1 MVTFSKIYVKRLQL
15 LKLNNINPY
24 LIIKYAEQDFFTSVA
39 NNNKKYYNWS
49 DVFKINLMEKEG
61 TQHNLFIFNIEYK
74 LFILNLKLK
83 I

>member
-61 TQHNLFIFNIEYK
+61 TQHNLFILNIEYK